1 VPPTVDYSPQLAVDM
16 DERVRAEL
24 VSVGLMDAQQSVVP
38 LHEVCA
44 VLLMLLLLLNNV
56 CCFV

>member
-1 VPPTVDYSPQLAVDM
+1 M